1 LRNSYLAIIPQ
12 KKLNCLITPAA
23 EGGAVVMTLTK
34 AGIAE
39 AIYKKT
45 RRYTRIQ
52 SLELVDSLFEI
63 MKQTLESGE
72 DVLIS
77 SFGKFSVKEK
87 RERIGRN
94 PQNGQPMMLTARK
107 VVNFKWSG
115 RLRNKINT
123 KR

>member
-1 LRNSYLAIIPQ
+1 
-12 KKLNCLITPAA
+12 
-23 EGGAVVMTLTK
+23 MTLTK
-34 AGIAE
+34 ADIAE

-45 RRYTRIQ
+45 SYTRIQ

-77 SFGKFSVKEK
+77 SFGKFSVKKK

-94 PQNGQPMMLTARK
+94 PQTGEPMMLTPRK
-107 VVNFKWSG
+107 VVSFKWSG
-115 RLRNKINT
+115 RLRNRINT

>member
-1 LRNSYLAIIPQ
+1 
-12 KKLNCLITPAA
+12 
-23 EGGAVVMTLTK
+23 MTLTK
-34 AGIAE
+34 ADIAE

-45 RRYTRIQ
+45 SYTRIQ

-77 SFGKFSVKEK
+77 SFGKFSVKKK

-94 PQNGQPMMLTARK
+94 PQTGEPMML
-107 VVNFKWSG
+107 
-115 RLRNKINT
+115 NT
-123 KR
+123 KKGSQLQMVWEIEE